1 MLFNSFEFAIFF
13 ALFLLA
19 YFALSKKLKAQN
31 FLLLIASYFFYG
43 WWDWK
48 FLSLILVSSLSDYLI
63 GLNIEKEQKENRRKY
78 LLFLSMLINLGILG
92 FFKYF
97 NFFAQSFQDMVSM
110 LGFTTNPFYLNVV
123 LPVGISFYTFQTMSY
138 TIDIYKRKMNAT
150 SNLLEF
156 MAFVSFFPQLVA
168 GPIERASNLLPQ
180 FSVKRKVSTLD
191 VKEGAKQAL
200 WGLFKKIVIAD
211 NCAMYVNQIFDQ
223 PDAYPGS
230 ILFIGILLFTFQIYG
245 DFSGYSDIAIGIA
258 RMLGFNLMQN
268 FKSPYLAKNI
278 QDFWRRWHISLSTWF
293 RDYLFIPLGG
303 SRSNSISRKFFN
315 IFVTF
320 TVSGLWHGANWTF
333 IIWGMLHSFYYMV
346 EATVGKFISKIVP
359 TNSLTKPLNIL
370 ITFVAVVFAWIFFRA
385 ESVSQAFY
393 LIDSMLTSSIVDN
406 PVPYLKQLGSSSQ
419 PFVILVGLLYL
430 VIFELKNPNSKYSF
444 QINNLGKL
452 SRSAIYVSLLLLIIF
467 FRATGGAMDF
477 IYFQF

>member
-1 MLFNSFEFAIFF
+1 MLFNSFEFVLFF
-13 ALFLLA
+13 IIFLLI
-19 YFALSKKLKAQN
+19 YFVLSKRLTYQN
-31 FLLLIASYFFYG
+31 LLLLVASYFFYG

-48 FLSLILVSSLSDYLI
+48 FLSLILISSLCDYVI
-63 GLNIEKEQKENRRKY
+63 GHRIEGQADKSKRKY
-78 LLFLSMLINLGILG
+78 LLFLSMSINLGILG

-97 NFFAQSFQDMVSM
+97 NFFSESFHDLMTT
-110 LGFTTNPFYLNVV
+110 LGFSVNPVYLNVV

-138 TIDIYKRKMNAT
+138 TIDIYKRKMKAT

-180 FSVKRKVSTLD
+180 FGVKRNVSIRD
-191 VKEGAKQAL
+191 VKEGGKQAL

-211 NCAMYVNQIFDQ
+211 NCAIYVNQIFEQ

-230 ILFIGILLFTFQIYG
+230 ILLIGILLFTFQIYG

-268 FKSPYLAKNI
+268 FKSPYLASDI

-293 RDYLFIPLGG
+293 RDYLYIPLGG
-303 SRSNSISRKFFN
+303 SRSKSTSRKYFN

-320 TVSGLWHGANWTF
+320 TVSGFWHGANWTF
-333 IIWGMLHSFYYMV
+333 VIWGMLHSLYYIIQV
-346 EATVGKFISKIVP
+346 SLGKYTSKVFPKNRISQP
-359 TNSLTKPLNIL
+359 FNIF
-370 ITFVAVVFAWIFFRA
+370 ITFIAVVFAWIFFRV

-393 LIDSMLTSSIVDN
+393 FINSIFTASITDN
-406 PVPYLKQLGSSSQ
+406 PIPYLKQLGSSSQ
-419 PFVILVGLLYL
+419 PFIIFLALVYL
-430 VIFELKNPNSKYSF
+430 AIFELKNPNAKYSF
-444 QINNLGKL
+444 QINDMDRI
-452 SRSAIYVSLLLLIIF
+452 SRTVIYISLLMLIIL

>member
-1 MLFNSFEFAIFF
+1 MLFNSFEFVIFF
-13 ALFLLA
+13 AVFLVA
-19 YFALSKKLKAQN
+19 YFMLSKKLKAQN
-31 FLLLIASYFFYG
+31 LLLLIASYFFYG

-48 FLSLILVSSLSDYLI
+48 FLSLILISSLCDYII
-63 GLNIEKEQKENRRKY
+63 GLNIEHQQDPGKRKY
-78 LLFLSMLINLGILG
+78 LLFLSMSINLGILG

-97 NFFAQSFQDMVSM
+97 NFFAESFHEMMSAM
-110 LGFTTNPFYLNVV
+110 GFSVNPFYLNVI

-138 TIDIYKRKMNAT
+138 TIDIYNRKMKAT

-180 FSVKRKVSTLD
+180 FSVKRKVTLLD
-191 VKEGAKQAL
+191 AKEGAKQAL

-211 NCAMYVNQIFDQ
+211 NCALYVNQIFDQ
-223 PDAYPGS
+223 PDAYPAS

-268 FKSPYLAKNI
+268 FKSPYLATDI

-293 RDYLFIPLGG
+293 RDYLYIPLGG
-303 SRSNSISRKFFN
+303 SRSKTSSRKFFN

-320 TVSGLWHGANWTF
+320 TVSGFWHGANWTF
-333 IIWGMLHSFYYMV
+333 IIWGMLHSFYYMIQV
-346 EATVGKFISKIVP
+346 TLGKLTSRVVP
-359 TNSLTKPLNIL
+359 KNSLTKPFNIL
-370 ITFVAVVFAWIFFRA
+370 ITFIAVVFAWIFFRA

-393 LIDSMLTSSIVDN
+393 LINSMFTTSILEN
-406 PVPYLKQLGSSSQ
+406 PVPYLKHLGSSTQ
-419 PFVILVGLLYL
+419 PFIIAIALLYL
-430 VIFELKNPNSKYSF
+430 AVFELKNPDAPYSF
-444 QINNLGKL
+444 QINGMGKFL
-452 SRSAIYVSLLLLIIF
+452 RAGVYISLLLLIIL

>member
-1 MLFNSFEFAIFF
+1 MLFNSFEFVIFF
-13 ALFLLA
+13 VI
-19 YFALSKKLKAQN
+19 
-31 FLLLIASYFFYG
+31 FLLLYFAANNNLKSQNLLLLVASYFFYG

-48 FLSLILVSSLSDYLI
+48 FLSLILISSLCDYIIGKRIEDHTEKSKRKALLI
-63 GLNIEKEQKENRRKY
+63 
-78 LLFLSMLINLGILG
+78 LSMSINLGILG

-97 NFFAQSFQDMVSM
+97 NFFSESFHDLMTN
-110 LGFTTNPFYLNVV
+110 LGFSVNPFYLNVI

-138 TIDIYKRKMNAT
+138 TIDIYKGKMRAT

-180 FSVKRKVSTLD
+180 FGIKRHVTLQD
-191 VKEGAKQAL
+191 VKEGGKQAL

-211 NCAMYVNQIFDQ
+211 NCALYVNQIFDQ

-230 ILFIGILLFTFQIYG
+230 ILLIGILLFAFQIYG

-268 FKSPYLAKNI
+268 FKSPYLASDI

-293 RDYLFIPLGG
+293 RDYLYIPLGG
-303 SRSNSISRKFFN
+303 SRSKSTSRKYFN

-320 TVSGLWHGANWTF
+320 TVSGFWHGANWTF
-333 IIWGMLHSFYYMV
+333 IIWGMLHSFYYMIQV
-346 EATVGKFISKIVP
+346 TIGKYSSKLVP
-359 TNSLTKPLNIL
+359 ENRMSRPFNIL

-385 ESVSQAFY
+385 ESVSQAYY
-393 LIDSMLTSSIVDN
+393 LINQIFTASVFDN
-406 PVPYLKQLGSSSQ
+406 PIPYLKQLGSSTQ
-419 PFVILVGLLYL
+419 PFIILIALLYL
-430 VIFELKNPNSKYSF
+430 AIFELNNPNADFSF
-444 QINNLGKL
+444 KINGLGNW
-452 SRSAIYVSLLLLIIF
+452 SRVPVYVSLLLLIIL